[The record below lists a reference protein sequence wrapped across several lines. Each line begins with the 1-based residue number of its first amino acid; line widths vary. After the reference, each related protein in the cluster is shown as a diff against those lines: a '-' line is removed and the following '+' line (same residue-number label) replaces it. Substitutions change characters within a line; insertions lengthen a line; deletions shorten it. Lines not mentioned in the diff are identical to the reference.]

1 MRTLKTRQVAALC
14 AMVLGLTACEHFG
27 DVGRTMERNPEV
39 TGAVAGALVC
49 GAVTGDV
56 APAAVCAALGAGGGY
71 LYRRHGEGR
80 TVEGCRGDDVAV
92 SKRESDGQYRTYCV
106 PRREVE
112 RHGRL
117 R

>member
-1 MRTLKTRQVAALC
+1 MKRGFAMSVCVAAL
-14 AMVLGLTACEHFG
+14 GLAACENIGGF
-27 DVGRTMERNPEV
+27 GRTMEQNPEV

-56 APAAVCAALGAGGGY
+56 APAALCAALGAGGGY
-71 LYRRHGEGR
+71 LYRRQSEGR
-80 TVEGCRGDDVAV
+80 TELGCRGDDVPV
-92 SKRESDGQYRTYCV
+92 STREADGRYRNYCV

-117 R
+117 PSR